1 MTQRWVT
8 AKTKSTITIEK
19 YWQRHSFL
27 LLNTTINR
35 FWKINQIRDIHVVLL
50 PLEGLIDTQVMYIF
64 SSLLHNIIVL
74 WILTFT
80 CSFCLTPS
88 RTSTTENMSKAWITD
103 ILDNTSHTSWKRS
116 KTYRPTEKL
125 HCNCMGQLVYPQP
138 SFTWVER
145 KNEAKLEF
153 LRWGSANPKNPSCGK
168 TGYFLEER
176 ITTTRMAAD

>member
-138 SFTWVER
+138 CRVIQE
-145 KNEAKLEF
+145 
-153 LRWGSANPKNPSCGK
+153 
-168 TGYFLEER
+168 
-176 ITTTRMAAD
+176 TTTCMCLWNCHV